1 MYYIQYEKKD
11 EIEEIFHYDLAEE
24 IKSEEEPAIVSNT
37 LQEEMIDEFIDRN
50 FKDILTDRAKEIL
63 FSNRLIPNK
72 DVLDSDKVKAT
83 IVDIEFSE
91 GEEEGELLFTITI
104 DYEEEDGNKSTSME
118 KGWIKIMEDEG
129 TLKVDGF
136 KID

>member
-1 MYYIQYEKKD
+1 MYYSQYEKKD

-63 FSNRLIPNK
+63 ISNRLIPNK